1 MAKVILSAK
10 HQQALTEK
18 IAETQSYQA
27 PDIASE
33 RVSTLADLADTFG
46 FKGWSDLKTR
56 GNGHF
61 ITFYDANK
69 KPQMNI
75 FLSRKLEKEH
85 LESPFENTDLLGY
98 PVWATDCVE
107 ADTKKPFVKFSIGN
121 EMDNTDKRKITMFD
135 FATMVP
141 VV

>member
-10 HQQALTEK
+10 HQQALNEK
-18 IAETQSYQA
+18 IAETKSYQA

-33 RVSTLADLADTFG
+33 RVSTLADLADSFG

-56 GNGHF
+56 GNGHY
-61 ITFYDANK
+61 ITFYDAEK
-69 KPQMNI
+69 KPQLNI

-85 LESPFENTDLLGY
+85 LESQFVNTDLLGY
-98 PVWATDCVE
+98 PVWATDCVDE
-107 ADTKKPFVKFSIGN
+107 TTKKAFVKFSIGN
-121 EMDNTDKRKITMFD
+121 EMDNTDKRNITMFD
-135 FATMVP
+135 FASAIP